1 MYGVSYTSGND
12 IPEDALKSFL
22 SENLTEYKIPSYYIR
37 LPRIPGTL
45 NGKLDRK
52 AIPEPAIRNSAGYIK
67 PEGAQEEAASE
78 CMKRP

>member
-22 SENLTEYKIPSYYIR
+22 SENLTDYKIPSYYIR

-52 AIPEPAIRNSAGYIK
+52 AIPEPAIRTRRDISSRKGLR
-67 PEGAQEEAASE
+67 
-78 CMKRP
+78 KRLPRNA